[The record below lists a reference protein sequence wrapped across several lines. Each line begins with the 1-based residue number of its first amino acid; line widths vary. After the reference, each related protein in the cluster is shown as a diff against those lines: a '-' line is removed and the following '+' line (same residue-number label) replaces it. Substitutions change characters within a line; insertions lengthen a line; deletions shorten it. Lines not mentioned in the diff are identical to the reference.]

1 MLDEKNETCSR
12 DIAMKKILVTRK
24 RKESSSGIGDE
35 LQQERMNISLLDK
48 EKTIIS
54 VTSTFF
60 LLVTK
65 ASNSFDSW
73 MVWSKEDNSGREL
86 TIYKDRRIGF
96 WVVIW
101 NAVMRGLAVNCTE
114 CRRLTKKIGEQKV
127 ATYKMIKLLKDYH
140 LQIVELT
147 SLVLFW

>member
-12 DIAMKKILVTRK
+12 DKGMKKILLTRK

-54 VTSTFF
+54 ETSTFF

-65 ASNSFDSW
+65 VDNSFDS
-73 MVWSKEDNSGREL
+73 
-86 TIYKDRRIGF
+86 
-96 WVVIW
+96 
-101 NAVMRGLAVNCTE
+101 
-114 CRRLTKKIGEQKV
+114 
-127 ATYKMIKLLKDYH
+127 
-140 LQIVELT
+140 
-147 SLVLFW
+147 

>member
-65 ASNSFDSW
+65 ASNSFDS
-73 MVWSKEDNSGREL
+73 
-86 TIYKDRRIGF
+86 
-96 WVVIW
+96 
-101 NAVMRGLAVNCTE
+101 
-114 CRRLTKKIGEQKV
+114 
-127 ATYKMIKLLKDYH
+127 
-140 LQIVELT
+140 
-147 SLVLFW
+147 

>member
-24 RKESSSGIGDE
+24 RKENSSGIGDE

-65 ASNSFDSW
+65 ASNSFDS
-73 MVWSKEDNSGREL
+73 
-86 TIYKDRRIGF
+86 
-96 WVVIW
+96 
-101 NAVMRGLAVNCTE
+101 
-114 CRRLTKKIGEQKV
+114 
-127 ATYKMIKLLKDYH
+127 
-140 LQIVELT
+140 
-147 SLVLFW
+147 

>member
-12 DIAMKKILVTRK
+12 DIGMKKILVTRK

-65 ASNSFDSW
+65 ASNSFDS
-73 MVWSKEDNSGREL
+73 
-86 TIYKDRRIGF
+86 
-96 WVVIW
+96 
-101 NAVMRGLAVNCTE
+101 
-114 CRRLTKKIGEQKV
+114 
-127 ATYKMIKLLKDYH
+127 
-140 LQIVELT
+140 
-147 SLVLFW
+147 

>member
-12 DIAMKKILVTRK
+12 DKGMKKIFVTRK
-24 RKESSSGIGDE
+24 RKETSSGIGDE

-65 ASNSFDSW
+65 VNNSFDS
-73 MVWSKEDNSGREL
+73 
-86 TIYKDRRIGF
+86 
-96 WVVIW
+96 
-101 NAVMRGLAVNCTE
+101 
-114 CRRLTKKIGEQKV
+114 
-127 ATYKMIKLLKDYH
+127 
-140 LQIVELT
+140 
-147 SLVLFW
+147 

>member
-12 DIAMKKILVTRK
+12 DKGMKKILLTRK
-24 RKESSSGIGDE
+24 RKESLSGIGDE

-65 ASNSFDSW
+65 VNNSFDS
-73 MVWSKEDNSGREL
+73 
-86 TIYKDRRIGF
+86 
-96 WVVIW
+96 
-101 NAVMRGLAVNCTE
+101 
-114 CRRLTKKIGEQKV
+114 
-127 ATYKMIKLLKDYH
+127 
-140 LQIVELT
+140 
-147 SLVLFW
+147 

>member
-12 DIAMKKILVTRK
+12 DKGMKKILLTRK

-54 VTSTFF
+54 ETSTFF

-65 ASNSFDSW
+65 ADNSFDS
-73 MVWSKEDNSGREL
+73 
-86 TIYKDRRIGF
+86 
-96 WVVIW
+96 
-101 NAVMRGLAVNCTE
+101 
-114 CRRLTKKIGEQKV
+114 
-127 ATYKMIKLLKDYH
+127 
-140 LQIVELT
+140 
-147 SLVLFW
+147 

>member
-12 DIAMKKILVTRK
+12 DKGMKKILVTRK

-48 EKTIIS
+48 EETIIS

-65 ASNSFDSW
+65 ADNSFDS
-73 MVWSKEDNSGREL
+73 
-86 TIYKDRRIGF
+86 
-96 WVVIW
+96 
-101 NAVMRGLAVNCTE
+101 
-114 CRRLTKKIGEQKV
+114 
-127 ATYKMIKLLKDYH
+127 
-140 LQIVELT
+140 
-147 SLVLFW
+147 

>member
-12 DIAMKKILVTRK
+12 DKGMKKILLTRK

-54 VTSTFF
+54 VTPTFF

-65 ASNSFDSW
+65 ADNSFDSW
-73 MVWSKEDNSGREL
+73 MVWSKER
-86 TIYKDRRIGF
+86 
-96 WVVIW
+96 
-101 NAVMRGLAVNCTE
+101 
-114 CRRLTKKIGEQKV
+114 Q
-127 ATYKMIKLLKDYH
+127 
-140 LQIVELT
+140 
-147 SLVLFW
+147 

>member
-12 DIAMKKILVTRK
+12 DKGMKKILLTRK

-54 VTSTFF
+54 VTPTFF

-65 ASNSFDSW
+65 ADNSFDS
-73 MVWSKEDNSGREL
+73 
-86 TIYKDRRIGF
+86 
-96 WVVIW
+96 
-101 NAVMRGLAVNCTE
+101 
-114 CRRLTKKIGEQKV
+114 
-127 ATYKMIKLLKDYH
+127 
-140 LQIVELT
+140 
-147 SLVLFW
+147 

>member
-12 DIAMKKILVTRK
+12 DKGMKKILLTRK

-54 VTSTFF
+54 ETSTFF

-65 ASNSFDSW
+65 VDNSFDSW
-73 MVWSKEDNSGREL
+73 MVWSKER
-86 TIYKDRRIGF
+86 
-96 WVVIW
+96 
-101 NAVMRGLAVNCTE
+101 
-114 CRRLTKKIGEQKV
+114 Q
-127 ATYKMIKLLKDYH
+127 
-140 LQIVELT
+140 
-147 SLVLFW
+147 